1 MFEIVKAGGIVMVPI
16 ILCSIVAVAII
27 LERLWTL
34 REQRVVPEELT
45 DKVWHWVENRSL
57 SDKQILA
64 LEQHSPLGR
73 MLAAGISNRHRD
85 RAVMIEA
92 IEDAGRHVAHDLE
105 RYLGMLGTIA
115 AVSPLL
121 GLLGTVTGMI
131 RTFKAITVAG
141 VGNPTAMAGGIA
153 EALIT
158 TAAGLIIAIPALM
171 AFRYLRGRVDALVI
185 AWKRNRSSSSRRS
198 TATIATATRPARRR
212 GRGRVKFTP
221 RRSEDPELNMTSL
234 IDVVLLL
241 LIFFMMST
249 RFVDESRLADPPAGG
264 RPRAGRAGAA
274 RQRRDRGHRRG
285 RLPGQRPRPHQQQPG
300 HPLGGPEPCRRGVT
314 ARCP

>member
-27 LERLWTL
+27 IERFWTL
-34 REQRVVPEELT
+34 RQQRVVPAELT
-45 DKVWHWVENRSL
+45 DKVWQWVENRTL
-57 SDKQILA
+57 SDKQIRA

-73 MLAAGISNRHRD
+73 VLAAGISSRHRD
-85 RAVMIEA
+85 RSVMIEA

-141 VGNPTAMAGGIA
+141 IGDPAAMAGGIS

-158 TAAGLIIAIPALM
+158 TAAGLIIAVPALM
-171 AFRYLRGRVDALVI
+171 AYRYLRGRVDSLVI
-185 AWKRNRSSSSRRS
+185 RMEKESLKLVQAIDR
-198 TATIATATRPARRR
+198 TVATRPGQLSA
-212 GRGRVKFTP
+212 
-221 RRSEDPELNMTSL
+221 ED
-234 IDVVLLL
+234 V
-241 LIFFMMST
+241 
-249 RFVDESRLADPPAGG
+249 
-264 RPRAGRAGAA
+264 AA
-274 RQRRDRGHRRG
+274 
-285 RLPGQRPRPHQQQPG
+285 
-300 HPLGGPEPCRRGVT
+300 
-314 ARCP
+314 